1 MVIFHAI
8 YCVIAPMQCYI
19 VLSTIKR
26 MMKGRIHKDENGTW
40 LCIAR
45 TLLMFV
51 IKYVFNPILVGLILY
66 GEDII
71 GGKSGVRIAI
81 STSIITTSYLF
92 LGSISRFPCVGRYTN
107 MLTKVQLESMITT
120 III

>member
-1 MVIFHAI
+1 
-8 YCVIAPMQCYI
+8 
-19 VLSTIKR
+19 
-26 MMKGRIHKDENGTW
+26 MKGRIHKDENGTW